1 MSIKAQ
7 VALGCGVMVIVVAA
21 FAAYSRALNR
31 DVAANIAVLADRVM
45 PQVQAAGDLAAAFAG
60 VEAARQQVVAA
71 NTVAE
76 HDDRYPIDTPPGHT
90 EPAKAARR
98 GLVRALTS
106 VEAKL
111 ADIRALATASASGP
125 SPELKS
131 LDEEFA
137 AYRSDTDELVVELEH
152 GTAAAARTYLSAAIE
167 ARYARRIAPI
177 IATLTR
183 RAHEDA
189 GRASTSAAET
199 IALAS
204 HLQWIA
210 ALAALGVAIVVALVT
225 GRSVTRSGRVLAEA
239 RVAAE
244 AGSRAKSEFLANMSH
259 EVRTPMNGVFGMAEL
274 LADTS
279 LTVLQREYLAT
290 LRSSADGLLG
300 VINDIL
306 DVSKLEAGKLHLE
319 QVEFDLAQVVAD
331 ATRTLA
337 VKAHQQGLELVHRI
351 APGAPECVVGDALRL
366 RQVLLNLVGNGI
378 KFTERGEVTVEVAVS
393 RESAETWG
401 AHFAVRDTGVGIAA
415 DEIERLFAPF
425 EQADMSTT
433 RRHGGTGLGLTIT
446 RHLVERMGGRVWV
459 DSTPGEGSTFHF
471 TARFAVAAPGATAV
485 VADVDGPAVPL
496 SGRRVLIVDDNDTNR
511 RVLEEMSSGWGMRP
525 VSVESGDAAIASVET
540 AWAAGEPYEV
550 VLLDVRMPGMDGFAV
565 AEAMGPNP
573 HMAGATIVMLTSD
586 DRAQDQTRCDALGL
600 SAYMVKPI
608 TKRDL
613 QRSLERALRRRD
625 AATVPHPAGA
635 TSTADASSTSIAATE
650 RDAAVAGDGGPRRL
664 RVLVAEDNEVNVRL
678 AVALL
683 SKLGHA
689 ATVVGDGQAA
699 VDTQAR
705 EPFDLI
711 LMDVQMPVLSGM
723 DATGLI
729 RAAEASA
736 PHRPH
741 TPIVALTARAMK
753 GDREECLA
761 AGMDD
766 YVTKPVRLSDLAAAI
781 ARQIPGMPLSARA
794 HGDAA

>member
-1 MSIKAQ
+1 MSIKTQ
-7 VALGCGVMVIVVAA
+7 VALGCGVMVVVVAA

-31 DVAANIAVLADRVM
+31 DVAANIAVVADRAM
-45 PQVQAAGDLAAAFAG
+45 PQVTAAGHLAAAFAG

-76 HDDRYPIDTPPGHT
+76 HDDRYPIDTPPGDT
-90 EPAKAARR
+90 ELARTARR

-106 VEAKL
+106 VEARL
-111 ADIRALATASASGP
+111 AEVRTLATASSGGP
-125 SPELKS
+125 SQELKN

-137 AYRSDTDELVVELEH
+137 AYRSDIDDLVRELEH
-152 GTAAAARTYLSAAIE
+152 GTAATARTYLSAAIE
-167 ARYARRIAPI
+167 GRYARRIAPM
-177 IATLTR
+177 IATLTH

-189 GRASTSAAET
+189 GTASASAVQT

-204 HLQWIA
+204 HMQWMA

-225 GRSVTRSGRVLAEA
+225 GRSVTRSGRLLAEA
-239 RVAAE
+239 RLAAE

-274 LADTS
+274 LADTP
-279 LTVLQREYLAT
+279 LTALQREYLAT

-319 QVEFDLAQVVAD
+319 QVEFDLAEVVAE

-337 VKAHQQGLELVHRI
+337 VRAHQRGLELVYRI
-351 APGAPECVVGDALRL
+351 EPGGPDCVVGDALRL
-366 RQVLLNLVGNGI
+366 RQVLLNLLGNGI

-393 RESAETWG
+393 RESPETWG

-415 DEIERLFAPF
+415 GEIERLFAPF

-459 DSTPGEGSTFHF
+459 DSTPGVGSTFHF
-471 TARFAVAAPGATAV
+471 TARFAVAAPGATAI
-485 VADVDGPAVPL
+485 APTGDEPAVAL

-511 RVLEEMSSGWGMRP
+511 HVLAEMSSGWGMRA
-525 VSVESGDAAIASVET
+525 VAVDSGAAAIASVES
-540 AWAAGEPYEV
+540 AWSAGEPYEV

-565 AEAMGPNP
+565 AEAMGRNP

-586 DRAQDQTRCDALGL
+586 DRAQEQARCDVLGL

-613 QRSLERALRRRD
+613 QRSLQRALRRRD
-625 AATVPHPAGA
+625 ATATPVVPPGREVSLALESA
-635 TSTADASSTSIAATE
+635 
-650 RDAAVAGDGGPRRL
+650 PRRL

-683 SKLGHA
+683 TKLGHA

-699 VDTQAR
+699 VEAQAR
-705 EPFDLI
+705 DTFDLI
-711 LMDVQMPVLSGM
+711 LMDVQMPVLGGM
-723 DATGLI
+723 DAARRI
-729 RAAEASA
+729 RDAEAA
-736 PHRPH
+736 AHQPRHV
-741 TPIVALTARAMK
+741 PIIALTARAMK

-766 YVTKPVRLSDLAAAI
+766 YVTKPVRLSDLAAAV
-781 ARQIPGMPLSARA
+781 ARQVPGMPASARA
-794 HGDAA
+794 QGDAA

>member
-1 MSIKAQ
+1 
-7 VALGCGVMVIVVAA
+7 MVIVVAA
-21 FAAYSRALNR
+21 FAAYSRELNR
-31 DVAANIAVLADRVM
+31 DVAANIAVVADRAM

-76 HDDRYPIDTPPGHT
+76 HDDRYPIDTPPGDT
-90 EPAKAARR
+90 APAKAARR
-98 GLVRALTS
+98 GLVRALS
-106 VEAKL
+106 AVESRL
-111 ADIRALATASASGP
+111 AEVRTLAVASPSGP
-125 SPELKS
+125 SPDLQS

-137 AYRSDTDELVVELEH
+137 AYRSDIDDLVAELEH
-152 GTAAAARTYLSAAIE
+152 GTAAAARSYLSAAIE
-167 ARYARRIAPI
+167 GRYARRIAPI

-189 GRASTSAAET
+189 GRASTSAVQT

-204 HLQWIA
+204 HLQWMA

-225 GRSVTRSGRVLAEA
+225 GRSVTRSGRLLAEA
-239 RVAAE
+239 RLAAE

-279 LTVLQREYLAT
+279 LTPLQREYLAT

-319 QVEFDLAQVVAD
+319 QVEFDLAEVVAD

-351 APGAPECVVGDALRL
+351 EPGAPDVVVGDALRL
-366 RQVLLNLVGNGI
+366 RQVLLNLLGNGI
-378 KFTERGEVTVEVAVS
+378 KFTERGEVSVEVAVS

-459 DSTPGEGSTFHF
+459 DSTPGQGSTFHF
-471 TARFAVAAPGATAV
+471 TARFAVAAPGAIAPV
-485 VADVDGPAVPL
+485 PEADEPMVPL

-511 RVLEEMSSGWGMRP
+511 TVLAEMSSGWGMRP
-525 VSVESGDAAIASVET
+525 VAVDSGTAAIASVES
-540 AWAAGEPYEV
+540 AWTAGEPYEV

-586 DRAQDQTRCDALGL
+586 DRAQDQARCDTLGL

-613 QRSLERALRRRD
+613 ERSLQRALRRRD
-625 AATVPHPAGA
+625 AAVPAALPIREAIVAGA
-635 TSTADASSTSIAATE
+635 SA
-650 RDAAVAGDGGPRRL
+650 RRL

-683 SKLGHA
+683 SKLGHT
-689 ATVVGDGQAA
+689 ATIVGDGQAA
-699 VDTQAR
+699 VDAHAR
-705 EPFDLI
+705 DVFDLI
-711 LMDVQMPVLSGM
+711 LMDVQMPVLGGM
-723 DATGLI
+723 DAARLI
-729 RAAEASA
+729 RGAEASA

-741 TPIVALTARAMK
+741 VPIVALTARAMK

-766 YVTKPVRLSDLAAAI
+766 YVTKPVRLSDLAAAV
-781 ARQIPGMPLSARA
+781 ARQVPGMPLSVRA

>member
-1 MSIKAQ
+1 MSIKTQ

-21 FAAYSRALNR
+21 FAGYSRTLNR
-31 DVAANIAVLADRVM
+31 EVAANIAVVADRAM

-71 NTVAE
+71 NAVAE
-76 HDDRYPIDTPPGHT
+76 HDDSYPIDTPPGQT

-98 GLVRALTS
+98 GLVRAITT
-106 VEAKL
+106 VETRL
-111 ADIRALATASASGP
+111 AEIRALATASTVGP
-125 SPELKS
+125 PPELKN

-137 AYRSDTDELVVELEH
+137 AYRSDIDDLVAELEH
-152 GTAAAARTYLSAAIE
+152 NGAAAARTYLSAAIE
-167 ARYARRIAPI
+167 SRYARRIAPV

-189 GRASTSAAET
+189 GHASASAAET

-204 HLQWIA
+204 HLQWMAAVA
-210 ALAALGVAIVVALVT
+210 ALAVACIVALVT
-225 GRSVTRSGRVLAEA
+225 GRSVTRSGRLLAEA

-244 AGSRAKSEFLANMSH
+244 AASRAKSEFLANMSH
-259 EVRTPMNGVFGMAEL
+259 EIRTPMNGVFGMAEL

-279 LTVLQREYLAT
+279 LSSLQREYLLT
-290 LRSSADGLLG
+290 LRSSADGLLS

-319 QVEFDLAQVVAD
+319 ALEFDLAEVVAD

-337 VKAHQQGLELVHRI
+337 VKAHQQGLELVHRVE
-351 APGAPECVVGDALRL
+351 PGGPELVVGDALRL
-366 RQVLLNLVGNGI
+366 RQVLLNLIGNGI
-378 KFTERGEVTVEVAVS
+378 KFTERGEVSVEVSVA
-393 RESAETWG
+393 RESKDIWG

-415 DEIERLFAPF
+415 DEVERLFAPF

-459 DSTPGEGSTFHF
+459 DSTLGQGSTFHF
-471 TARFAVAAPGATAV
+471 TARFAVAAPGATPAAPAPG
-485 VADVDGPAVPL
+485 VAPAEVPL
-496 SGRRVLIVDDNDTNR
+496 TGRRVLIVDDNHTNR

-525 VSVESGDAAIASVET
+525 LSVDSGPAAIASVES
-540 AWAAGEPYEV
+540 AWTAGEPYEV

-586 DRAQDQTRCDALGL
+586 DRTHDQARCDALGL
-600 SAYMVKPI
+600 SAYMIKPI

-613 QRSLERALRRRD
+613 LASLQQALRRRD
-625 AATVPHPAGA
+625 ATAVPLAPPVK
-635 TSTADASSTSIAATE
+635 D
-650 RDAAVAGDGGPRRL
+650 AVASAEPAPRRL

-683 SKLGHA
+683 SKLGHS

-699 VDTQAR
+699 VDAQAR
-705 EPFDLI
+705 DTFDLI
-711 LMDVQMPVLSGM
+711 LMDVQMPVLGGM
-723 DATGLI
+723 DAARLI
-729 RAAEASA
+729 RDAEAASRQ
-736 PHRPH
+736 PRV
-741 TPIVALTARAMK
+741 PIVALTARAMK

-766 YVTKPVRLSDLAAAI
+766 YVTKPVRLSELAAAV
-781 ARQIPGMPLSARA
+781 ARQVPGMPPSAMA
-794 HGDAA
+794 NGDAA

>member
-1 MSIKAQ
+1 MSIKTQ

-21 FAAYSRALNR
+21 FAAYSRGLNR
-31 DVAANIAVLADRVM
+31 DVAANIAVVAERAM

-71 NTVAE
+71 NAVAE
-76 HDDRYPIDTPPGHT
+76 HDDSYPMDTPPGQT

-98 GLVRALTS
+98 GLVRAITT

-111 ADIRALATASASGP
+111 AEVRGLATASFGGTP
-125 SPELKS
+125 NELKT

-137 AYRSDTDELVVELEH
+137 AYRSDIDDLVAELEH
-152 GTAAAARTYLSAAIE
+152 NGAAAARTYLSAAIE
-167 ARYARRIAPI
+167 ARYARRIAPV

-189 GRASTSAAET
+189 GRASASAAET

-204 HLQWIA
+204 HLQWMA

-225 GRSVTRSGRVLAEA
+225 GRSVTRSGRLLAEA

-244 AGSRAKSEFLANMSH
+244 AASRAKSEFLANMSH
-259 EVRTPMNGVFGMAEL
+259 EIRTPMNGVFGMAEL
-274 LADTS
+274 LGDTS
-279 LTVLQREYLAT
+279 LTPLQREYLTT

-306 DVSKLEAGKLHLE
+306 DVSKLEAGKMHLE
-319 QVEFDLAQVVAD
+319 AVEFDLAEVVAE

-337 VKAHQQGLELVHRI
+337 VKAHQRGLELVHRI
-351 APGAPECVVGDALRL
+351 EPGGPDCVVGDGLRL
-366 RQVLLNLVGNGI
+366 RQVLLNLIGNAI
-378 KFTERGEVTVEVAVS
+378 KFTERGEVTVEVTVS
-393 RESAETWG
+393 RESADTWS
-401 AHFAVRDTGVGIAA
+401 AHFAVRDTGVGIAP
-415 DEIERLFAPF
+415 EESERLFAPF

-459 DSTPGEGSTFHF
+459 DSTPGQGSTFHF
-471 TARFAVAAPGATAV
+471 TARFAVAAPGATAPRPEP
-485 VADVDGPAVPL
+485 VDGASDVPL
-496 SGRRVLIVDDNDTNR
+496 TGRRVLIVDDNDTNR
-511 RVLEEMSSGWGMRP
+511 RVLEEMSTGWGMKP
-525 VSVESGDAAIASVET
+525 VSVESGPAAIASVES
-540 AWAAGEPYEV
+540 AWTAGEPYEV
-550 VLLDVRMPGMDGFAV
+550 VLLDVKMPGMDGFAV

-586 DRAQDQTRCDALGL
+586 DRSHDQVRCDALGL
-600 SAYMVKPI
+600 SAYLIKPI

-613 QRSLERALRRRD
+613 EGSLQRALRRRAPAAPPVVPPVRDD
-625 AATVPHPAGA
+625 APAA
-635 TSTADASSTSIAATE
+635 EAA
-650 RDAAVAGDGGPRRL
+650 PRSL

-678 AVALL
+678 ATALL
-683 SKLGHA
+683 TKLGHA

-699 VDTQAR
+699 VDAYAR
-705 EPFDLI
+705 ESFDLI
-711 LMDVQMPVLSGM
+711 LMDVQMPVLGGI
-723 DATGLI
+723 DATRQI
-729 RAAEASA
+729 RVAEAA
-736 PHRPH
+736 ATPPRRV
-741 TPIVALTARAMK
+741 PIVALTARAMK
-753 GDREECLA
+753 GDREECLD

-766 YVTKPVRLSDLAAAI
+766 YVTKPVRLSDLASAV
-781 ARQIPGMPLSARA
+781 ARQVPGMPPSARA